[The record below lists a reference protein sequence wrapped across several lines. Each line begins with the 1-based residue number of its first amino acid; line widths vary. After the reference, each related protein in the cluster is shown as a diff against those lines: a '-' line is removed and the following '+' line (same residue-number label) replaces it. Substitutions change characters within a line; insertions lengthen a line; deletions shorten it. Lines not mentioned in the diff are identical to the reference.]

1 MALGVYFN
9 RSALGEGLGLL
20 QKLSQLPKS
29 LPPAESY
36 WMEGGGS
43 GQVPGNAAL
52 PCHSLSLEAEYGS
65 LNQVGSQ
72 PGVKPCPDPDKLYP
86 L

>member
-9 RSALGEGLGLL
+9 RSALGEGMGLL
-20 QKLSQLPKS
+20 QKLSWLPKS

-43 GQVPGNAAL
+43 GELPGNAAL
-52 PCHSLSLEAEYGS
+52 PCRSF
-65 LNQVGSQ
+65 SQ
-72 PGVKPCPDPDKLYP
+72 SGGRIQKSEPSGKPAWGQTLP
-86 L
+86 